1 MIGPL
6 GRLGAAATL
15 GQHCPQMTTDVQILW
30 NSIFGPCCDDV
41 IASALVQYKG
51 PCNNGN
57 EDVEEMSRSVKIC
70 ILNWKLTLIH
80 NISCDIFQLKTF

>member
-1 MIGPL
+1 M
-6 GRLGAAATL
+6 
-15 GQHCPQMTTDVQILW
+15 QIICF
-30 NSIFGPCCDDV
+30 SIFGPCCDDV
-41 IASALVQYKG
+41 IALALVQYKG

-80 NISCDIFQLKTF
+80 NISCDIFQLKTFLKVLDTVLTIGKKFFNSI